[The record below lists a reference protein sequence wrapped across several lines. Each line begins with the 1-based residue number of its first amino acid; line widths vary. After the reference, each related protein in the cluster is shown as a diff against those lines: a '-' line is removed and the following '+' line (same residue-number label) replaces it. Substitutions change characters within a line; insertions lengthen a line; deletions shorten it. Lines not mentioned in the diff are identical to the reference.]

1 MTFATMM
8 TAATSSMLLGLHL
21 HDRDGLWEISA
32 SPHDW
37 LSQAASRQ
45 GLKPRSIN
53 LQSGYDLY
61 KPATWEHLRVLR
73 QRHRP
78 ARIWFSLPFSRWCSW
93 QEIDYGSPNGYERL
107 ETDRRK
113 ERRMLWQVNSFIKD
127 IINEDPDI
135 EIYYEW
141 PHPSGGWKQHPMT
154 DLSDFLDKKNIPWLS
169 CRVDGCN
176 YGLKNVEDNAFINK
190 KWMIKTTDETFHKA
204 FKAKVCPGNH
214 RHCQAS
220 NGDKSKATY
229 YPWRLVQAI
238 ARHWTDRLVP
248 LRHHHLLARADDLP
262 ALCDLTE
269 PSSEGELAKTY
280 LMEASEVLD
289 EAEEIDADMFGM
301 TETDRLVSENL
312 AREAR
317 LQQNFSF
324 DALAN
329 VLETALTKVTKRE
342 GHQTRWSSGSRARL
356 LLGGYSHGAFS
367 GTTTETL
374 KHRELVHYVNSFL
387 RHHLPEQHWSS
398 ILLGMNS
405 GTVPHKDHHNLQHS
419 LNILV
424 CTGNFTGGGLWIQ
437 GEGPGQPKRRQLSDG
452 TYQTGHVNDTRH
464 QILQFSPHRLHATEA
479 WRGRRLSV
487 SAYTTRLAPWM
498 KEDDARHLRQ
508 LGFPLPST
516 SVLLANPAEVRPP
529 VTTTTSAEDHDQPQ
543 LSQGISKEEYR
554 SWEAQVS
561 KFHKAAGHP
570 TNRNLARII
579 KDANH
584 PEWKVQV
591 ARDHYC
597 PACASLRPGG
607 TSTGQVPPIST
618 HLPFEAWEAVA
629 VDSGEWVPPG
639 RRVKCKFLLF
649 IDMATKLRAVQP
661 LFEYNFLEMK
671 TESGQDFIKAFS
683 ERWLGCY
690 PKPKVVIMDSAK
702 SFVSEAVGEF
712 FSDINVMTHYVAE
725 KEPWANGTIEAA
737 VQDVKHTASA
747 ISQDDPDLSLDIVLH
762 LTVSAL
768 NATEFTAGYSA
779 HQWAFG
785 KAHRPTDEDLRS
797 IATGDPR
804 NNFTKI
810 VLARERAEE
819 IARTTRAKRALSK
832 LGNTTVRQP
841 VRDFAPMTLVKV
853 WRKVWPKEQHA
864 GNRGGFW
871 KSGRPH
877 WIGPGRV
884 IFNEMLPH
892 QTDER
897 DRKHV
902 VWVLI
907 GHQLLRCSVHSV
919 RPVDEV
925 ERFKYETSGEEDPS
939 RWRSLSDVLPRREYQ
954 DITDQEPG
962 PEEVELPSLP
972 EQPDS
977 STLAAPARR
986 VRGKK
991 GVTFDSSPVDPME
1004 PGPST
1009 SEPTSSSTTSLA
1021 RAPPEANDYDQPES
1035 KKAKTEDW
1043 VEQLHM
1049 EAQIENDSLD
1059 LYTAM
1064 DDVEEFLR
1072 IEFDVE
1078 PPASNRQRKRLER
1091 NPVAYLVKKM
1101 RDSEVNIARLS
1112 SQERQLFNRAKV
1124 KEVDSF
1130 IQNEAV
1136 QKCMNAKEVKDAYES
1151 GRIMRARWVLT
1162 WKSIP
1167 PEDRDEAL
1175 KDAQTNPGTLHD
1187 SKGQRKAK
1195 ARIVLLGF
1203 QHPNLLDRA
1212 FKTSSP
1218 VQSTLGRNLLY
1229 LMATHHQWDLEGL
1242 DLATAFLQTM
1252 PTEADQGL
1260 YTSGVEELREAL
1272 GVSHDGIM
1280 KIMKNIYGS
1289 TTAPR
1294 GLWLDLHKKLTA
1306 LGAVAVMGERC
1317 LWIWL
1322 SKTENDGPH
1331 RRVIGAMG
1339 GHVDDFHRI
1348 GDQRSAEWLAIRKS
1362 IDEAYKWG
1370 TAKVGRYRHAGTDIA
1385 TVVDGSGFKRIV
1397 VDQEYYIEGLEDI
1410 DIEADRLQQDCP
1422 LSPRDL
1428 AACRASLGALQWLA
1442 VQSQPQLCS
1451 RCNLLLT
1458 EAVAAGT
1465 MQTAREIQAMISE
1478 VRQESYKL
1486 AFFRFPTA
1494 RHWTDITFISMGDQA
1509 HNNRSKGDSTGGLLT
1524 LAAGPEAE
1532 DGKVCPMCL
1541 ISWRTWKLQ
1550 RKALGSNDAEVQ
1562 SVYEAEDQNFRVR
1575 LLWTEMHGAG
1585 RAQEPRTDLVYN
1597 KEQQV
1602 LQVKG
1607 ILCTDSK
1614 GGYDALERNESP
1626 LLGLSNMRA
1635 ALQAFALRDNL
1646 KRVRCELRWL
1656 ASDYDLAD
1664 AMTKKRADS
1673 RVGLIKFLK
1682 TWLWSIAFD
1691 PNFVSAKRNKKQGQT
1706 ATGRVDQYLR
1716 SCRFNT

>member
-1 MTFATMM
+1 M
-8 TAATSSMLLGLHL
+8 
-21 HDRDGLWEISA
+21 
-32 SPHDW
+32 
-37 LSQAASRQ
+37 
-45 GLKPRSIN
+45 
-53 LQSGYDLY
+53 
-61 KPATWEHLRVLR
+61 
-73 QRHRP
+73 
-78 ARIWFSLPFSRWCSW
+78 
-93 QEIDYGSPNGYERL
+93 
-107 ETDRRK
+107 
-113 ERRMLWQVNSFIKD
+113 
-127 IINEDPDI
+127 
-135 EIYYEW
+135 
-141 PHPSGGWKQHPMT
+141 
-154 DLSDFLDKKNIPWLS
+154 
-169 CRVDGCN
+169 
-176 YGLKNVEDNAFINK
+176 
-190 KWMIKTTDETFHKA
+190 
-204 FKAKVCPGNH
+204 
-214 RHCQAS
+214 
-220 NGDKSKATY
+220 
-229 YPWRLVQAI
+229 
-238 ARHWTDRLVP
+238 
-248 LRHHHLLARADDLP
+248 
-262 ALCDLTE
+262 
-269 PSSEGELAKTY
+269 
-280 LMEASEVLD
+280 
-289 EAEEIDADMFGM
+289 
-301 TETDRLVSENL
+301 
-312 AREAR
+312 
-317 LQQNFSF
+317 
-324 DALAN
+324 
-329 VLETALTKVTKRE
+329 
-342 GHQTRWSSGSRARL
+342 
-356 LLGGYSHGAFS
+356 
-367 GTTTETL
+367 
-374 KHRELVHYVNSFL
+374 
-387 RHHLPEQHWSS
+387 
-398 ILLGMNS
+398 
-405 GTVPHKDHHNLQHS
+405 
-419 LNILV
+419 
-424 CTGNFTGGGLWIQ
+424 
-437 GEGPGQPKRRQLSDG
+437 
-452 TYQTGHVNDTRH
+452 
-464 QILQFSPHRLHATEA
+464 
-479 WRGRRLSV
+479 
-487 SAYTTRLAPWM
+487 
-498 KEDDARHLRQ
+498 
-508 LGFPLPST
+508 
-516 SVLLANPAEVRPP
+516 
-529 VTTTTSAEDHDQPQ
+529 
-543 LSQGISKEEYR
+543 
-554 SWEAQVS
+554 
-561 KFHKAAGHP
+561 
-570 TNRNLARII
+570 ARII

-690 PKPKVVIMDSAK
+690 PKPKVVIVDSAK

-864 GNRGGFW
+864 GNRGGFR

-907 GHQLLRCSVHSV
+907 GHQLLRCSVHSA

-962 PEEVELPSLP
+962 PEEVELPALP

-977 STLAAPARR
+977 STLAAPTRR

-1151 GRIMRARWVLT
+1151 GRIMTARWVLT

-1451 RCNLLLT
+1451 RCSLLLT

-1585 RAQEPRTDLVYN
+1585 RAQEPRTDLFYN

-1691 PNFVSAKRNKKQGQT
+1691 PNFVSAKRNKKKGQT

>member
-1 MTFATMM
+1 
-8 TAATSSMLLGLHL
+8 
-21 HDRDGLWEISA
+21 
-32 SPHDW
+32 
-37 LSQAASRQ
+37 
-45 GLKPRSIN
+45 
-53 LQSGYDLY
+53 
-61 KPATWEHLRVLR
+61 
-73 QRHRP
+73 
-78 ARIWFSLPFSRWCSW
+78 
-93 QEIDYGSPNGYERL
+93 
-107 ETDRRK
+107 
-113 ERRMLWQVNSFIKD
+113 
-127 IINEDPDI
+127 
-135 EIYYEW
+135 
-141 PHPSGGWKQHPMT
+141 
-154 DLSDFLDKKNIPWLS
+154 
-169 CRVDGCN
+169 
-176 YGLKNVEDNAFINK
+176 
-190 KWMIKTTDETFHKA
+190 MIKTTDEAFHKV
-204 FKAKVCPGNH
+204 FRAKVCPGNH
-214 RHCQAS
+214 RHCPVTDGE
-220 NGDKSKATY
+220 GDKMAY

-238 ARHWTDRLVP
+238 VRHWVDRLVP

-262 ALCDLTE
+262 SLCDLSEHPPEDTTSE
-269 PSSEGELAKTY
+269 PH
-280 LMEASEVLD
+280 LMEAEEVQD
-289 EAEEIDADMFGM
+289 EAEDPDAEMLGM
-301 TETDRLVSENL
+301 TESDRLVSENL

-317 LQQNFSF
+317 IQQNFTF
-324 DALAN
+324 EALAS
-329 VLETALTKVTKRE
+329 VLENALTKATKRE
-342 GHQTRWSSGSRARL
+342 GQQTRWSPGNRARL

-367 GTTTETL
+367 GVTKETMRH
-374 KHRELVHYVNSFL
+374 KELVLYINSFL
-387 RHHLPEQHWSS
+387 NHHLPGQQWSS
-398 ILLGMNS
+398 LLLGLNS
-405 GTVPHKDHHNLQHS
+405 GTVPHKDHHNLHHS
-419 LNILV
+419 TNILT
-424 CTGNFTGGGLWIQ
+424 CTGNFAGGGLWIQ
-437 GEGPGQPKRRQLSDG
+437 GEGPGKPKRR
-452 TYQTGHVNDTRH
+452 
-464 QILQFSPHRLHATEA
+464 
-479 WRGRRLSV
+479 
-487 SAYTTRLAPWM
+487 
-498 KEDDARHLRQ
+498 
-508 LGFPLPST
+508 
-516 SVLLANPAEVRPP
+516 LLADG
-529 VTTTTSAEDHDQPQ
+529 SYQ
-543 LSQGISKEEYR
+543 
-554 SWEAQVS
+554 AQVS

-584 PEWKVQV
+584 PEWKIQV

-629 VDSGEWVPPG
+629 VDSGEWIPPG

-779 HQWAFG
+779 HQWAVG
-785 KAHRPTDEDLRS
+785 KAHKATDEDLRS
-797 IATGDPR
+797 FATGDPR
-804 NNFTKI
+804 HDFAKI
-810 VLARERAEE
+810 VSARERAEE

-864 GNRGGFW
+864 GNRGGFR

-939 RWRSLSDVLPRREYQ
+939 RWRSLADVLPRREYQ
-954 DITDQEPG
+954 DITDQEPDHG
-962 PEEVELPSLP
+962 EVELPALP
-972 EQPDS
+972 EQPDP
-977 STLAAPARR
+977 STFAVPTRR

-991 GVTFDSSPVDPME
+991 GVTPELPPTDPLAT
-1004 PGPST
+1004 GPMP
-1009 SEPTSSSTTSLA
+1009 SEPASSSTTPPPHF
-1021 RAPPEANDYDQPES
+1021 PPEANDYDQPES
-1035 KKAKTEDW
+1035 KKARTEDW
-1043 VEQLHM
+1043 VDQLYT

-1059 LYTAM
+1059 IYTAM
-1064 DDVEEFLR
+1064 GDVEEFLR

-1078 PPASNRQRKRLER
+1078 PPTSNRQRKRLDR

-1101 RDSEVNIARLS
+1101 RDSEVNITRLS
-1112 SQERQLFNRAKV
+1112 SQERQLFHRAKV

-1136 QKCMNAKEVKDAYES
+1136 QKCMNVKEVKDAYES

-1167 PEDRDEAL
+1167 PEDRDE
-1175 KDAQTNPGTLHD
+1175 
-1187 SKGQRKAK
+1187 AK

-1306 LGAVAVMGERC
+1306 LGAIAVMGERC

-1322 SKTENDGPH
+1322 SKTEKDGPH

-1370 TAKVGRYRHAGTDIA
+1370 TAKVGRYRHAG
-1385 TVVDGSGFKRIV
+1385 
-1397 VDQEYYIEGLEDI
+1397 
-1410 DIEADRLQQDCP
+1410 
-1422 LSPRDL
+1422 
-1428 AACRASLGALQWLA
+1428 
-1442 VQSQPQLCS
+1442 
-1451 RCNLLLT
+1451 
-1458 EAVAAGT
+1458 
-1465 MQTAREIQAMISE
+1465 
-1478 VRQESYKL
+1478 
-1486 AFFRFPTA
+1486 
-1494 RHWTDITFISMGDQA
+1494 DQA
-1509 HNNRSKGDSTGGLLT
+1509 HNNRSKGDSTGGLIT
-1524 LAAGPEAE
+1524 LAAGPEAG

-1562 SVYEAEDQNFRVR
+1562 GVYEAEDQNFRVR

-1585 RAQEPRTDLVYN
+1585 GITEPRSNLVQD
-1597 KEQQV
+1597 KEHQV
-1602 LQVKG
+1602 LRVRG

-1664 AMTKKRADS
+1664 AMTKKRPDS
-1673 RVGLIKFLK
+1673 RVGACKYYEPTDVKGEWHHAAESCGDDKDEGHFK
-1682 TWLWSIAFD
+1682 WNTETRKWD
-1691 PNFVSAKRNKKQGQT
+1691 EEESAKLEHESIEGEVLTQDDN
-1706 ATGRVDQYLR
+1706 V
-1716 SCRFNT
+1716 